1 MLLVLVP
8 FASAASEDRAS
19 KLAEKKLWA
28 YSEKIALALPG
39 DGRDVSALAFPSDRS
54 GMASENSEQHASAT
68 EIGPSLAAV
77 NTVVVIA
84 KNAQAD
90 SVSFE
95 LKGSCV
101 PFKSL
106 RSRYPSLL
114 VLDYPRDESVL
125 ARHTFG
131 ALVGDSIIAYSF
143 PAAQSGC
150 MNHVE
155 VSLAASITAKTVGSA
170 GGSGSVGR
178 KTTADGGG
186 RHGNE

>member
-1 MLLVLVP
+1 MMFAKAIVVTSLVLLP
-8 FASAASEDRAS
+8 FASAASEDHAS
-19 KLAEKKLWA
+19 KLAEKQLWA
-28 YSEKIALALPG
+28 YSERIALALPG
-39 DGRDVSALAFPSDRS
+39 DGRDVSAFVSASDRS
-54 GMASENSEQHASAT
+54 GMASEDSEQHASVI

-77 NTVVVIA
+77 NTVVVIG
-84 KNAQAD
+84 KDGQAD

-114 VLDYPRDESVL
+114 VLDYPRDENVL

-143 PAAQSGC
+143 PAAQRGC

-155 VSLAASITAKTVGSA
+155 VSLAASITAKTL
-170 GGSGSVGR
+170 GR
-178 KTTADGGG
+178 
-186 RHGNE
+186 